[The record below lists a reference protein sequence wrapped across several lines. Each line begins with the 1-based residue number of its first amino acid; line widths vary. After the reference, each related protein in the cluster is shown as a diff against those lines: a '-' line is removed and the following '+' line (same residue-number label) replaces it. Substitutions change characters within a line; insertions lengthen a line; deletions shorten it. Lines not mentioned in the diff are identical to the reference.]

1 MFQTYSFR
9 QLEALIAERYRGR
22 RCTVR
27 AFGYPISLGDI
38 AVSTTVETFQK
49 TNNNVDFLMTGIY
62 ASDTAKLVLNRCLL
76 QIVDTGSNRRLFDD
90 PVPVNAVATGPA
102 GFTRSLP
109 YPWLIPGNSNL
120 QITLQNLHDEQAYAG
135 VEIYLE
141 GVSVYVYG

>member
-62 ASDTAKLVLNRCLL
+62 ASDTAKVNLSTCLM

-120 QITLQNLHDEQAYAG
+120 QITVENLSGSATYSGAEL
-135 VEIYLE
+135 YLE
-141 GVSVYVYG
+141 GVSIYVYG